1 MINKETGYYDKPY
14 EDLGFSDDFMFG
26 KVTQDKEL
34 SRYLLECLLQ
44 REVGE
49 LQDAISQKE
58 VRYTKKG
65 KPIRMDM
72 YTRDDKRVY
81 DSEMMNQNKKSI
93 ESLQLSRR
101 TRFYQSSI
109 DTDHMNRNASYKSLP
124 DSAIL
129 FICTFDPFGRA
140 LSKYTFQP
148 KCLEDDEL
156 YLNDGTEWVFYNCT
170 YEGDDIPEDLRQ
182 FYEYMQSGK
191 ADNDLTRRI
200 DNAIA
205 EAKKREEWKSEYMK
219 ERVLLMDAREE
230 GREEEKINTE
240 RERERADKADERAAK
255 AEAQLA
261 RYIMTF
267 GELKDQ

>member
-109 DTDHMNRNASYKSLP
+109 DTDHMNRNASY
-124 DSAIL
+124 
-129 FICTFDPFGRA
+129 TFH
-140 LSKYTFQP
+140 
-148 KCLEDDEL
+148 L
-156 YLNDGTEWVFYNCT
+156 YF
-170 YEGDDIPEDLRQ
+170 
-182 FYEYMQSGK
+182 
-191 ADNDLTRRI
+191 
-200 DNAIA
+200 
-205 EAKKREEWKSEYMK
+205 
-219 ERVLLMDAREE
+219 
-230 GREEEKINTE
+230 
-240 RERERADKADERAAK
+240 
-255 AEAQLA
+255 
-261 RYIMTF
+261 
-267 GELKDQ
+267 